1 MPFRDFTAEAAER
14 ARERDPIEFT
24 LGGVRL
30 RGRDILP
37 FGAVLDLAHA
47 PNENEDVAGA
57 MLAFIAFFEAVVVDE
72 QTDLVEGAVRGSDF
86 YERHDIIPWL
96 SGEYAGRPTQPSSGS
111 AVSPLPDGRD
121 SNSEPSD
128 TATAA

>member
-37 FGAVLDLAHA
+37 FGAVLDLADA
-47 PNENEDVAGA
+47 PNEKDDVAGA
-57 MLAFIAFFEAVVVDE
+57 MRAFIRFFEEVVVDD
-72 QTDLVEGAVRGSDF
+72 QTHLVEEAVRGSDF

-96 SGEYAGRPTQPSSGS
+96 SGEYAGRPTHPSSGS
-111 AVSPLPDGRD
+111 AVSPLPDGRA
-121 SNSEPSD
+121 SSSEPSD

>member
-14 ARERDPIEFT
+14 ARDRDPIEFT

-30 RGRDILP
+30 RGRAILS
-37 FGAVLDLAHA
+37 FGAVLDLADA
-47 PNENEDVAGA
+47 PNENEDVAAA
-57 MLAFIAFFEAVVVDE
+57 MRAFVKFFTDVVVEE
-72 QTDLVEGAVRGSDF
+72 QAHLVEGAVRASDF

-96 SGEYAGRPTQPSSGS
+96 SEQYAGRPTQPSSDS

-121 SNSEPSD
+121 SSSEPSD